1 LPPGGSGCRLLLSRI
16 LFSPEVRIS
25 ASPSQWRL
33 AQPRIR
39 INASILAADFARL
52 RDEIAIIEAT
62 GADVIHLD
70 VMDGHFV
77 PNISFGP
84 PVIER
89 LRPHSKL
96 YFDTHLMIEEPG
108 RYAEAFAKAGCDH
121 LTFHIEVAKESRK
134 IADQIH
140 ALGLTAGIVMN
151 PTTPADAVFDVL
163 PDVELVLVMS
173 VWPGFG
179 GQKFMPEVLPKVA
192 QLRKKLRPD
201 QRLEI
206 DGGIHAGTIEQ
217 AASAGADTFVAGTS
231 VFGEPDPAAAMRELH
246 RLAEKAVGSL
256 GGSAP

>member
-1 LPPGGSGCRLLLSRI
+1 MART
-16 LFSPEVRIS
+16 
-25 ASPSQWRL
+25 WRL
-33 AQPRIR
+33 SEPRIR

-52 RDEIAIIEAT
+52 REELAVIEAA
-62 GADVIHLD
+62 GADVVHLD

-84 PVIER
+84 PVIEK

-121 LTFHIEVAKESRK
+121 LTFHIEVTKEPRK
-134 IADQIH
+134 IAEQIH
-140 ALGLTAGIVMN
+140 KLGLTAGIVMN
-151 PTTPADAVFDVL
+151 PTTPAETVFEVL

-179 GQKFMPEVLPKVA
+179 GQKFIADVLPKVA
-192 QLRKKLRPD
+192 ELRKKLRPD

-217 AASAGADTFVAGTS
+217 AAVAGADTFVAGTS
-231 VFGEPDPAAAMRELH
+231 VFGRPDPAAAMQELE
-246 RLAEKAVGSL
+246 RLAVA
-256 GGSAP
+256 ARRNA